1 MIQMWVDLVED
12 MTAEVAIRS
21 LPFHI
26 QDLYMDVDPE
36 YR

>member
-1 MIQMWVDLVED
+1 VED